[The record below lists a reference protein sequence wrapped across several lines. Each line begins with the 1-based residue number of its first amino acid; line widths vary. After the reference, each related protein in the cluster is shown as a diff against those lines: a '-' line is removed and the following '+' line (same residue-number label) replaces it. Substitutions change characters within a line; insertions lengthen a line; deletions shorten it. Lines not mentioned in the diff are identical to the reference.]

1 VRITSQRQPRI
12 RLRAAWSWLWL
23 VVLSLPADAQTLD
36 PAVEAMLRE
45 GIAHRVAGRDEAA
58 VERFEAA
65 YRALRAPITAGQLAL
80 ACQAAGRWVDADR
93 YMREALAA
101 PNDGWVRRRRREL
114 DEAYAVTQ
122 RNVGELELRG
132 GPDGATVR
140 VEGATVGTLPLT
152 TPLRLRAGTVTVDVR
167 ADGYLPCTRQVTILG
182 GELTREPLAMT
193 AVPAPPA
200 AVVAVPSP
208 AAAVAPLA
216 SLVVPQPVAAP
227 PARAGVPVMTW
238 VLGGVGGALLAG
250 GAVSIALRESAASRF
265 NADCARLDA
274 VPREMQSAACR
285 DELATGDWT
294 TATAIV
300 GFAGGAALATAG
312 VLIAALSGRRDDAP
326 RAWRCA
332 PALGGAV
339 CQVTF

>member
-1 VRITSQRQPRI
+1 MRITSQRQPRI

-227 PARAGVPVMTW
+227 RGARGGAGDDLGARRRWRRAPRRRRCVHRAARV
-238 VLGGVGGALLAG
+238 GGVALQRRLRQARRGAPGDAERGLP
-250 GAVSIALRESAASRF
+250 RR
-265 NADCARLDA
+265 ARN
-274 VPREMQSAACR
+274 R
-285 DELATGDWT
+285 
-294 TATAIV
+294 
-300 GFAGGAALATAG
+300 
-312 VLIAALSGRRDDAP
+312 
-326 RAWRCA
+326 
-332 PALGGAV
+332 
-339 CQVTF
+339 